1 MKPENFQAVR
11 DFFAS
16 HQRFLVTSH
25 IRPDGDA
32 VGSVLG
38 MGLALQ
44 AAGKTVQMVLPDG
57 APASFNF
64 LTGFEQIHRRIHG
77 EVDCVVALD
86 CSDMGRLGESFKD
99 IKPCLNIDHHF
110 TNDHFADL
118 NWVEPEAAA
127 TTEILANRLP
137 AWGLPMPT
145 PVAEA
150 LLLGLITDTIGFK
163 TTNVSPNTLCLAA
176 DLMKLGAN
184 LPDIYARGLDARSF
198 QAVQFWGAGIANI
211 QMNGNLVW
219 TTLTQTDRKTAG
231 YPGRDDADLINVL
244 SSINGAN
251 IAVIFVEGS
260 DGKVKVSWRAK
271 PGFDV
276 SKVAVAFGGGGHKA
290 ASGAE
295 IAGSM
300 EQVHEDVL
308 QATQV
313 LLQSSGEKDLYQ
325 DR

>member
-32 VGSVLG
+32 VGSLLG

-57 APASFNF
+57 APGSYAF
-64 LTGFEQIHRRIHG
+64 LAGFDQISRKLPNDI
-77 EVDCVVALD
+77 ECVIALD
-86 CSDMGRLGESFKD
+86 CSDKGRLGEAFSG

-110 TNDHFADL
+110 TNDSFAEI
-118 NWVEPEAAA
+118 NWVEPAAAA

-137 AWGLPMPT
+137 AWGLPIT
-145 PVAEA
+145 LPVAEA
-150 LLLGLITDTIGFK
+150 LLLGLVTDTIGFK
-163 TTNVSPNTLCLAA
+163 TSNVTPTTMRLAA
-176 DLMKLGAN
+176 DLMNIGAD
-184 LPDIYARGLDARSF
+184 LPVIYAKGLDARSF
-198 QAVQFWGAGIANI
+198 QAVQFWGYGIAHI
-211 QMNGNLVW
+211 QMDGNLVW
-219 TTLTQTDRKTAG
+219 TSLTQEDRKNAG
-231 YPGRDDADLINVL
+231 YSGRDDADLINVL
-244 SSINGAN
+244 SSITGAN
-251 IAVIFVEGS
+251 IAIIFVEGS
-260 DGKVKVSWRAK
+260 DGKIKVSWRAK

-276 SKVAVAFGGGGHKA
+276 SKVAAAFGGGGHKA

-300 EQVHEDVL
+300 EQIHEDVL
-308 QATQV
+308 NATKV
-313 LLQSSGEKDLYQ
+313 LLQ
-325 DR
+325 